1 MDFTGNRQS
10 TRSILSVWMRLF
22 FCAVGFSAS
31 LLALI
36 LEHDL
41 HYGEGVVLGCGIAS
55 KTGCT
60 LLALTTISEGLFRI
74 PLGAVGAAFFLV
86 FGILSFIKGTQASK
100 KIILAVAFALS
111 VFLAGYSAFVIKA
124 FCFYCFTVQV
134 SVLFLFGEMLV
145 FARDWAAYKNS
156 IKSTLLTLVLF
167 TIGVGGVS
175 FGVERLTFKALNQKR
190 AWKSTPNRVTWSD
203 LEVEKDFKEPGA
215 GIAFGD
221 SKSKRVLHFFGD
233 FKCPFC
239 QQSFRALA
247 QAIEYS
253 GVTVKGV
260 FHPFP
265 QEDQCNPG
273 YGQLAHGGACL
284 ASKVALC
291 GLNRADGARIFQF
304 LFESPDTI
312 QKDVKDTLYFI
323 ETIGPQFT
331 GIGKCI
337 ESSEADRLLKDQLKL
352 AESFGIHLT
361 PTFFLGSRK
370 LVGSPNRTEWIKLL
384 TQWKEIE
391 P

>member
-1 MDFTGNRQS
+1 M
-10 TRSILSVWMRLF
+10 VW
-22 FCAVGFSAS
+22 CAVGFSAS

-60 LLALTTISEGLFRI
+60 LLALTSVSEGFYRI
-74 PLGAVGAAFFLV
+74 PLGALGAAFFLV
-86 FGILSFIKGTQASK
+86 FGFFSWIREAQLSK
-100 KIILAVAFALS
+100 KIIMAVAFALS
-111 VFLAGYSAFVIKA
+111 LILAGYSAFSIKA

-134 SVLFLFGEMLV
+134 SILFLFADALRSHRNSEIEKPAL
-145 FARDWAAYKNS
+145 KN
-156 IKSTLLTLVLF
+156 TLLTILLF
-167 TIGVGGVS
+167 GVGVAGVS
-175 FGVERLTFKALNQKR
+175 FGVERTTFMALHQKR
-190 AWKSTPNRVTWSD
+190 AWKSTANRVTWSD
-203 LEVEKDFKEPGA
+203 LEADKEFRDPGA
-215 GIAFGD
+215 GIVFGD
-221 SKSKRVLHFFGD
+221 LKSKRVLHFFGD
-233 FKCPFC
+233 FKCQYC
-239 QQSFRALA
+239 QQSYRALTE
-247 QAIEYS
+247 AIDYS

-291 GLNRADGARIFQF
+291 GLKRPDGDRIFQF

-337 ESSEADRLLKDQLKL
+337 ESPEVDIALKEQLKL
-352 AESFGIHLT
+352 AADFGIHLT
-361 PTFFLGSRK
+361 PTFFVGPRK

-384 TQWKEIE
+384 THWKEIE